1 MDLVFE
7 NGSGV
12 NISPSSQFSIDEFI
26 QDPFNSEGLDYKAVE
41 QSPSASVTK
50 ISVPEGEI
58 FFNVAKQKSG
68 SNFEIGTPVGTAGI
82 RGTSGFAGRRGF
94 GLATGSAVFRTPA
107 GNTLNVS
114 RGTQVSPNGS
124 TGPASPALINAV
136 NSATSEMRAST
147 PPNTFLGSPPNL
159 PPEQQQALYTAA
171 AQGGDAIVQVVAELA
186 SRSPE
191 IAPDIAGMAAIL
203 APTQAVA
210 IAVSV
215 AQAVPSAAPQIA
227 AAVARVVP
235 NQAPQVAS
243 AVAQSVPESAVAI
256 AQSVSQVVPQ
266 QSQAVANAIVEA
278 VPAVDAA
285 AVQQAATLGATQSPQ
300 QGGGGAV
307 QSGSD
312 SRPQPSNNP
321 NNPPPPPPQ
330 PTQTPQPTPTPQPT
344 LSPTPTPT
352 PQPSGL

>member
-1 MDLVFE
+1 LPFVALSLVHQIYAATMVVGNIRVVRVQGESAEMVDPAGKRTAVKEGVFIQQGTKIITGSDARVDLVFE

-58 FFNVAKQKSG
+58 FFNVSKQKTG

-82 RGTSGFAGRRGF
+82 RGTSGFAGRSGF

-114 RGTQVSPNGS
+114 RGTQVSPTGS

-159 PPEQQQALYTAA
+159 PPEQQQALNSAA
-171 AQGGDAIVQVVAELA
+171 AQGGDAIVHVVAE
-186 SRSPE
+186 
-191 IAPDIAGMAAIL
+191 
-203 APTQAVA
+203 
-210 IAVSV
+210 
-215 AQAVPSAAPQIA
+215 
-227 AAVARVVP
+227 
-235 NQAPQVAS
+235 
-243 AVAQSVPESAVAI
+243 
-256 AQSVSQVVPQ
+256 
-266 QSQAVANAIVEA
+266 
-278 VPAVDAA
+278 
-285 AVQQAATLGATQSPQ
+285 
-300 QGGGGAV
+300 
-307 QSGSD
+307 
-312 SRPQPSNNP
+312 
-321 NNPPPPPPQ
+321 
-330 PTQTPQPTPTPQPT
+330 
-344 LSPTPTPT
+344 
-352 PQPSGL
+352 